1 MQQSKKQAN
10 RMLDILLALYY
21 RRNHYMEIRSVGF
34 IGLGAMGLPMAKN
47 LLKKGFE
54 LHVAAHRNRGP
65 VEELTE
71 AGAIEHDSVGEIVSN
86 SQVVIS
92 ILPAD
97 LEMENVLLSED
108 VLGRF
113 TSDHI
118 LIEMTSGSPEMMKKV
133 NTAFHEKGARVL
145 DAPVSGGTIGAENG
159 TLTVMAGGVAELLE
173 ECRPVLDAMAANIYL
188 VGATGAG
195 KAIKAINQ
203 MLAAIH
209 MTAAAEAVVLAEKL
223 EIDKEVMKEVVGK
236 SSGASWMIQ
245 NKTDAL
251 SERNYAPGFKLNLM
265 KKDIQ
270 IAVNEGA
277 EKELPLASFVLELF
291 EQEAKENGELDFA
304 VIGRKVL
311 A

>member
-1 MQQSKKQAN
+1 
-10 RMLDILLALYY
+10 
-21 RRNHYMEIRSVGF
+21 MEIRSVGF
-34 IGLGAMGLPMAKN
+34 IGLGAMGMPMAKN

-54 LHVAAHRNRGP
+54 LHVAAHRNRVP
-65 VEELTE
+65 VEELTK
-71 AGAIEHDSVGEIVSN
+71 AGAIEHTSIREIVAN
-86 SQVVIS
+86 SQVLIS

-97 LEMENVLLSED
+97 AEMEGVLLSED

-113 TSDHI
+113 TSEQI

-159 TLTVMAGGVAELLE
+159 TLTVMAGGEAELLE
-173 ECRPVLDAMAANIYL
+173 ECRPVLNAMAENIYL
-188 VGATGAG
+188 VGAIGAG

-203 MLAAIH
+203 MLAGIH
-209 MTAAAEAVVLAEKL
+209 MAATAEAVVLAEKL
-223 EIDKEVMKEVVGK
+223 EIDKEVVKQVVGK
-236 SSGASWMIQ
+236 SSGASWMLL
-245 NKTDAL
+245 NKFDTL
-251 SERNYAPGFKLNLM
+251 FERNFAPGFKLNLM

-291 EQEAKENGELDFA
+291 EKESKENGELDFA
-304 VIGRKVL
+304 AIGKKL
-311 A
+311 LSQ

>member
-1 MQQSKKQAN
+1 
-10 RMLDILLALYY
+10 
-21 RRNHYMEIRSVGF
+21 MEIRSVGF

-159 TLTVMAGGVAELLE
+159 TLTVMAGGDAGVLE

-311 A
+311 S

>member
-1 MQQSKKQAN
+1 
-10 RMLDILLALYY
+10 
-21 RRNHYMEIRSVGF
+21 MEIRSVGF

-65 VEELTE
+65 VEELTA
-71 AGAIEHDSVGEIVSN
+71 AGAIEHNSVGEIVSN

-97 LEMENVLLSED
+97 GEMENVLLSED

-145 DAPVSGGTIGAENG
+145 DAPVSGGTIGAETG
-159 TLTVMAGGVAELLE
+159 TLTVMAGGDAELLE

-188 VGATGAG
+188 VGAIGAG

-209 MTAAAEAVVLAEKL
+209 MTAAAEAVALAEKL

-277 EKELPLASFVLELF
+277 EKELPLASFILERF

-311 A
+311 S

>member
-1 MQQSKKQAN
+1 
-10 RMLDILLALYY
+10 
-21 RRNHYMEIRSVGF
+21 MEIRSVGF

-65 VEELTE
+65 VEELAN
-71 AGAIEHDSVGEIVSN
+71 AGANEHASIGEIVAN

-97 LEMENVLLSED
+97 LEMGAVLLSKD

-113 TSDHI
+113 TSEKI

-159 TLTVMAGGVAELLE
+159 TLTVMAGGDAELLE
-173 ECRPVLDAMAANIYL
+173 ECRPVLDAMAENIYL
-188 VGATGAG
+188 VGAIGAG

-203 MLAAIH
+203 MLAGIH
-209 MTAAAEAVVLAEKL
+209 MAATAEAVALAEKL
-223 EIDKEVMKEVVGK
+223 EIDKEVVKQVVGK
-236 SSGASWMIQ
+236 SSGASWMLL
-245 NKTDAL
+245 NKFDAL
-251 SERNYAPGFKLNLM
+251 SDRNFAPGFRLNLM

-291 EQEAKENGELDFA
+291 EKESQENGDLDFA
-304 VIGRKVL
+304 AIGKKL
-311 A
+311 LSQ

>member
-159 TLTVMAGGVAELLE
+159 TLTVMAGGAAELLE

-291 EQEAKENGELDFA
+291 EQEAKANGELDFA

-311 A
+311 S

>member
-159 TLTVMAGGVAELLE
+159 TLTVMAGGAAELLE

-188 VGATGAG
+188 VGASGAG

-311 A
+311 S